1 LLSVIRARIVGD
13 AAIET
18 TRRFKTRGLY
28 EFNPPMYLISSFPR
42 SRQGR
47 NAAFR
52 DITKGDDWYWFGR
65 RGYDQTTGLGVPDWA
80 NFFDALREL
89 EH

>member
-1 LLSVIRARIVGD
+1 VAPELNGVTNLFVQALHHRI
-13 AAIET
+13 
-18 TRRFKTRGLY
+18 GL
-28 EFNPPMYLISSFPR
+28 FNPPMYLISSFPG

-52 DITKGDDWYWFGR
+52 DITKGDNWYWFGR

>member
-1 LLSVIRARIVGD
+1 MASELNGVTNLFFQVLHHRI
-13 AAIET
+13 
-18 TRRFKTRGLY
+18 GL
-28 EFNPPMYLISSFPR
+28 FNPPMYLISSFPG

-47 NAAFR
+47 KAAFR
-52 DITKGDDWYWFGR
+52 DITQGDNWYWFGR

-80 NFFDALREL
+80 NFFDALRAL